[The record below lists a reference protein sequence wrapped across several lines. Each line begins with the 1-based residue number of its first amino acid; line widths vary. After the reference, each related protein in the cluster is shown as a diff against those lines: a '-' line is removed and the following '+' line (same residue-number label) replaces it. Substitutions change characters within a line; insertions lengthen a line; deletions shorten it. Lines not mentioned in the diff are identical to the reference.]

1 MEFRDL
7 LRDDGLSYMAYT
19 EQITFLLFLKMA
31 HQRTQSPWN
40 RSPIV
45 PAGLDWPSL
54 LARDGEELE
63 THYRRILT
71 ELPRRGGMLGEIF
84 KKARQEIQNPATLK
98 RLIVDLID
106 PEDWMSMHADV
117 KGDIYEGLL
126 AKSAQESPKGAGQYF
141 TPRELIKAI
150 VDCVRPGAG
159 RHRVRSRL
167 WDGRIPARCPRPRGP
182 GARTHARPRPES
194 PPADELRAGMGDR
207 ARDRAALHHEPLP
220 PRDRP
225 DESPIRSGVDSLAND
240 PGERFSMV
248 LTNPPFGKK
257 SSVRIVNEEGE
268 LETESDTYERQDFW
282 TSTKNKQ
289 LNFLQHVKTLL
300 KMHGTCAI
308 VVPDNVL
315 FEGGA
320 GETVRQNLLQAFD
333 VHTLLRLPTG
343 IFYAQGVKA
352 NVLFFDAK
360 PAREKPWTERLW
372 VYDLRTNKHFTLK
385 MKPLRRADLDDFV
398 TCYRPG
404 ERHRRRPTWSPEDE
418 GGRWRA
424 FEYDELAER
433 DKLDLDLLWLRDS
446 ALEDSENLPEPE
458 VLLRRSWKTYTL
470 RSKRFKLSPKN
481 LSDRGDDIAT
491 THVVWVAGPGTLGC
505 TGPGFLDKWAA

>member
-1 MEFRDL
+1 MSDNHTQRIVNKAWSFAHV
-7 LRDDGLSYMAYT
+7 LRDDGLSYMEYT

-31 HQRTQSPWN
+31 HERTLPPWN
-40 RSPIV
+40 QSSMV
-45 PAGLDWPSL
+45 PDGLDWPSL
-54 LARDGEELE
+54 LAEDGADLE
-63 THYRRILT
+63 SHYRHILT
-71 ELPRRGGMLGEIF
+71 ELSREDGMLGEIF
-84 KKARQEIQNPATLK
+84 RRARQQIQNPAILK

-106 PEDWMSMHADV
+106 REDWSSFAADV

-141 TPRELIKAI
+141 TPRELIRAI
-150 VDCVRPGAG
+150 VDCVRPGPDDTVCDPACG
-159 RHRVRSRL
+159 TGGFLLAAHDHVVREHGSTLDPDQKAHLRTSFVHGWEIVPATARL
-167 WDGRIPARCPRPRGP
+167 CIMN
-182 GARTHARPRPES
+182 
-194 PPADELRAGMGDR
+194 LY
-207 ARDRAALHHEPLP
+207 LHGIA
-220 PRDRP
+220 P

-282 TSTKNKQ
+282 TATRNKQ

-300 KMHGTCAI
+300 RMHGTCAI

-320 GETVRQNLLQAFD
+320 GETVRRNLLQAFD

-372 VYDLRTNKHFTLK
+372 VYDLRTNRHFTLK

-398 TCYRPG
+398 ECYRPG
-404 ERHRRRPTWSPEDE
+404 ERHKREETWGPENE

-424 FEYDELAER
+424 FEYDELAKR
-433 DKLDLDLLWLRDS
+433 DKLNLDLLWLRDS
-446 ALEDSENLPEPE
+446 ALEDGENLPEPE
-458 VLLRRSWKTYTL
+458 VLAAEIVEDLHAALEAFR
-470 RSKRFKLSPKN
+470 
-481 LSDRGDDIAT
+481 A
-491 THVVWVAGPGTLGC
+491 VADELESTMD
-505 TGPGFLDKWAA
+505 TA